1 MAKKDAKAKKA
12 AGAKKGPMTQE
23 VASRPPMRGFSMPA
37 LSALYGPPP
46 FEYREAKQMTIEFR
60 TDPALLREL
69 VPPPLTPNEEA
80 KMLVSSSEFMC
91 SAFGRYR
98 EAHILSHA
106 TFEGRLVNFSIYL
119 ILDSDVATGAGREIW
134 GFAKKMGRLSLDMKD
149 DVVSTTVE
157 RGGCTLISAAVQLA
171 ELGTEEDLGGTP
183 EWITRRFIPNVS
195 LAAPPDI
202 DQLTSTT
209 LTNLVTHDVYKG
221 PATVSFGSS
230 PADRLEEIP
239 ILEVTGGFYFDY
251 QFTLNDGK
259 VVHDYLA

>member
-1 MAKKDAKAKKA
+1 
-12 AGAKKGPMTQE
+12 
-23 VASRPPMRGFSMPA
+23 MPA
-37 LSALYGPPP
+37 LSGLYGRPP
-46 FEYREAKQMTIEFR
+46 FEYREAKQMTVVFQ
-60 TDPALLREL
+60 TDPDVLREL
-69 VPPPLTPNEEA
+69 VPAPLVPNEDA
-80 KMLVSSSEFMC
+80 AMLLSSSEFLC
-91 SAFGRYR
+91 TAFGRYR
-98 EAHILSHA
+98 EAHLLTHA

-157 RGGCTLISAAVQLA
+157 RGGCEIIKAAVHLA

-195 LAAPPDI
+195 LSAPPDI

-209 LTNLVTHDVYKG
+209 LTNVVTNDVYKG
-221 PATVSFGSS
+221 AATLSFGSS

-239 ILEVTGGFYFDY
+239 IKEVTGGFYFDY
-251 QFTLNDGK
+251 QFTLNDGE